1 MKNRV
6 QVGLG
11 IIVVK
16 DGKVLLGKRKS
27 AHGKGTWC
35 FPGGHLEF
43 SESWEDCAKR
53 ETKEETGQFPVK
65 IKSFNK
71 KGKYLYDKQYPDRKG
86 FIGQSYRLFS
96 AEIKNKK
103 ITLDKREH
111 SDFKWLDFD
120 KAWAKLSFPNQK
132 ICLNIVNKGLK
143 K

>member
-53 ETKEETGQFPVK
+53 ETKEETGIAIKNIRLGTITNDIFDNKRKHYITICMIADFASGEVK
-65 IKSFNK
+65 IMEPNK
-71 KGKYLYDKQYPDRKG
+71 FEEWGWFEWNNLPQPLFLSAANQLKAGINPLN
-86 FIGQSYRLFS
+86 QS
-96 AEIKNKK
+96 
-103 ITLDKREH
+103 
-111 SDFKWLDFD
+111 
-120 KAWAKLSFPNQK
+120 
-132 ICLNIVNKGLK
+132 
-143 K
+143 